1 MVPSIQQ
8 QLWLPSFEYLQFSN
22 EWYRLFTVALTHGGF
37 LHLGFNMYS
46 LMVLGNPLEAA
57 FGKQKL
63 LIVFFF
69 SLLTGSLTS
78 AYFASVYGAS
88 VGASGA
94 IFGLFGAL
102 AIVGKR
108 IGADIRSIVVII
120 GINFVIGGL
129 NKALDGIDSA
139 AGPFVNFGE
148 IPKVK
153 IPRLSEGGI
162 VTSPT
167 LAMIAEGGESEAV
180 IPLSKL
186 GNLGGG
192 ITINVS
198 GALDPSAVARQIR
211 QLLTQDAARLGLV
224 NPI

>member
-1 MVPSIQQ
+1 LLKRSATYSLIAVICGAYLLQLLLPSIQQ
-8 QLWLPSFEYLQFSN
+8 QLWLQSFEYLQFSN

-46 LMVLGNPLEAA
+46 LMILGSPIEAA
-57 FGKQKL
+57 YGKQKF

-78 AYFASVYGAS
+78 AYFASVYGVS

-120 GINFVIGGL
+120 GINFAFGFAMGGVDWRAHLGGLIGGVV
-129 NKALDGIDSA
+129 A
-139 AGPFVNFGE
+139 A
-148 IPKVK
+148 
-153 IPRLSEGGI
+153 
-162 VTSPT
+162 
-167 LAMIAEGGESEAV
+167 
-180 IPLSKL
+180 
-186 GNLGGG
+186 
-192 ITINVS
+192 
-198 GALDPSAVARQIR
+198 
-211 QLLTQDAARLGLV
+211 QLVMAKR
-224 NPI
+224 

>member
-1 MVPSIQQ
+1 LLKRSATYSLIAVICGAYLLQLVVPSIQQ

-57 FGKQKL
+57 YGKQKF

-78 AYFASVYGAS
+78 AYFASLYSAS

-102 AIVGKR
+102 AIVGKK

-120 GINFVIGGL
+120 GINFAFGFAIGGVDWR
-129 NKALDGIDSA
+129 AH
-139 AGPFVNFGE
+139 
-148 IPKVK
+148 
-153 IPRLSEGGI
+153 
-162 VTSPT
+162 
-167 LAMIAEGGESEAV
+167 
-180 IPLSKL
+180 
-186 GNLGGG
+186 LGGLIG
-192 ITINVS
+192 GV
-198 GALDPSAVARQIR
+198 VAA
-211 QLLTQDAARLGLV
+211 QLVMKQPRY
-224 NPI
+224 